1 MGYLTGVQGDPWAG
15 KSFLTLKIAASVSRG
30 ETLPGNQKLISPSI
44 VLLLAFE
51 DGPADIIRPRLDLM
65 GADNSRIIIPDP
77 CQNLSP
83 SQMNVEFV
91 EAAVK
96 EIGPALVIID
106 PIVAFGG
113 KRNNNKDSDVR
124 ELLQPLN
131 ALAQKYGFAGLLVR
145 HLNKQSGSR
154 ALYRGSGSIDYAAA
168 FRSIFTVAEDPSEQG
183 RRVFAHTK
191 SNLGALQRSLSFR
204 ISDNGVEWGGEIEIT
219 DNELIAERS
228 FKIRESRQLD
238 EAKAFLEKVLEP
250 GPMKSDDVKAAAGG
264 IAKNTLWRAH
274 KALDTRGVTKHGKWK
289 IQTYLSHERQCNY
302 IVPKLG
308 EIKASKLRK
317 SQIEQAAGN
326 WKEARSSEVANVL
339 LSTLS
344 AAFKWALRD
353 PDTFGVRM
361 NPLDTVERFA
371 REERPEEIDGE
382 TIFDYGEAQLRA
394 KPGTLREVQPH
405 EVLSKLELRK
415 IIEAAAPGMER
426 TMLMV
431 AIFCGLRH
439 GEIAGLRWSVID
451 FKRRT
456 LTVNRSLTQL
466 SKKRGGPRL
475 EAPKRKKSVREMELP
490 APLVAELRQW
500 KLQCPPNPLDLVFVN
515 SLGRPT
521 CRQDKRDRLKAVCKR
536 AGVKPV
542 TMHSL
547 RHSYAS
553 HQLIDGTSPLEVSKL
568 MGHSSPGVTLSI
580 YAHWIKGEKSH
591 AQ

>member
-1 MGYLTGVQGDPWAG
+1 MPMEKTGVPGIYKVCGKKGRVKYQLMTYVQVADPLSTDGFKWKLKGIRFAKYQEAVNEKIRIQGEIKSG
-15 KSFLTLKIAASVSRG
+15 KYIEPKDATVK
-30 ETLPGNQKLISPSI
+30 E
-44 VLLLAFE
+44 LLA
-51 DGPADIIRPRLDLM
+51 AWL
-65 GADNSRIIIPDP
+65 
-77 CQNLSP
+77 
-83 SQMNVEFV
+83 
-91 EAAVK
+91 K
-96 EIGPALVIID
+96 
-106 PIVAFGG
+106 
-113 KRNNNKDSDVR
+113 
-124 ELLQPLN
+124 
-131 ALAQKYGFAGLLVR
+131 AG
-145 HLNKQSGSR
+145 
-154 ALYRGSGSIDYAAA
+154 
-168 FRSIFTVAEDPSEQG
+168 E
-183 RRVFAHTK
+183 
-191 SNLGALQRSLSFR
+191 
-204 ISDNGVEWGGEIEIT
+204 
-219 DNELIAERS
+219 
-228 FKIRESRQLD
+228 
-238 EAKAFLEKVLEP
+238 
-250 GPMKSDDVKAAAGG
+250 
-264 IAKNTLWRAH
+264 
-274 KALDTRGVTKHGKWK
+274 TRGVTKHGKWK
-289 IQTYLSHERQCNY
+289 IQTYLSHERQCDY
-302 IVPKLG
+302 ITPKLG

-317 SQIEQAAGN
+317 SQIEQAAGE
-326 WKEARSSEVANVL
+326 WKEARSSAVANVL

-426 TMLMV
+426 TMFMV

-456 LTVNRSLTQL
+456 LTVNRSLTQV

-500 KLQCPPNPLDLVFVN
+500 KLQCPSNPLDLVFVN

-542 TMHSL
+542 TVHSL
-547 RHSYAS
+547 RHSFAS
-553 HQLIDGTSPLEVSKL
+553 QQLLGGTDPVEVSGL
-568 MGHSSPGVTLSI
+568 MGHSSPMVTLSI
-580 YAHWIKGEKSH
+580 YAHWIKREKSH
-591 AQ
+591 AQQRLATGIMEATEEGSEEAHTQNV